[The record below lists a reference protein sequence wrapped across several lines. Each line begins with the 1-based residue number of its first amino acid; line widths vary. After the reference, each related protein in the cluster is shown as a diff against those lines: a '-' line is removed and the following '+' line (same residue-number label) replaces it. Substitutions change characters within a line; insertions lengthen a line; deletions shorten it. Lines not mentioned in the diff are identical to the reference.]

1 MNSEKNRI
9 AKMIMLGEEINKME
23 GKMEDIRYRDW
34 LKYDSKISQAVL
46 YILNAENILSE
57 LDEFSMEN
65 DQCYPEIETIYNKI
79 ASLRAELLEYVD
91 KNPDILGINN
101 NNFNK

>member
-9 AKMIMLGEEINKME
+9 ARMVILGEEISKMD
-23 GKMEDIRYRDW
+23 GQIKDIRYRDW

-46 YILNAENILSE
+46 HIINAENILAQ
-57 LDEFSMEN
+57 LDEFSMDHE
-65 DQCYPEIETIYNKI
+65 QCYPEIEELYNKV
-79 ASLRAELLEYVD
+79 AFLRSEILDYVD
-91 KNPDILGINN
+91 KNPDILDVNN